1 MTGDIIADCD
11 VMKLSQMT
19 EAEARRYYE
28 YHLLKSVKM
37 TIPKPHPEEPTG
49 HHDFWSVYDYGE
61 QVKVVYI
68 KAAPKPP
75 KSTPLFAEDSAA
87 EKPPVEKHSRKNE
100 GRFETAVARAKAR
113 IFELAMC
120 NEFTHFCTFTQDKKM
135 RDRFDL
141 KTFRK
146 DLAQLIRNINRSR
159 PENQKI
165 KYLLI
170 PEKHKDGAWHM
181 HGLMM
186 NLTGEDLRAFTL
198 EEKLPQRIRSQI
210 EKGVGVYDFK
220 RYRQAFGFF
229 TCTEIANHTAVSKYV
244 TKYISKDL
252 SAKTRESGEHLF
264 FASQGLKGKE
274 TILKRCFDKC
284 PVDTWDYENDYVKI
298 AYFNVPKMVH
308 NDLEK

>member
-1 MTGDIIADCD
+1 
-11 VMKLSQMT
+11 
-19 EAEARRYYE
+19 
-28 YHLLKSVKM
+28 
-37 TIPKPHPEEPTG
+37 
-49 HHDFWSVYDYGE
+49 
-61 QVKVVYI
+61 
-68 KAAPKPP
+68 
-75 KSTPLFAEDSAA
+75 
-87 EKPPVEKHSRKNE
+87 
-100 GRFETAVARAKAR
+100 
-113 IFELAMC
+113 
-120 NEFTHFCTFTQDKKM
+120 M

-198 EEKLPQRIRSQI
+198 EERLPQRIRSQI
-210 EKGVGVYDFK
+210 EKGVAVYDFK

-284 PVDTWDYENDYVKI
+284 PVDKWDFENEYVKI
-298 AYFNVPKMVH
+298 AYFNVPKMGSIPV
-308 NDLEK
+308 LYGWVFIKFLAY